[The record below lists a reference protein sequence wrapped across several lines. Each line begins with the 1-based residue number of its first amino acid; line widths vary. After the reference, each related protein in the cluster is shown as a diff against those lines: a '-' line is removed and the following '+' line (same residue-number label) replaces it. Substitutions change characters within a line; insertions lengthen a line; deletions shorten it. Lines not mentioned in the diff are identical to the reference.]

1 MQHPYIV
8 NANGHER
15 HNQMLNEAVAHRR
28 RKRVSTRKVDRDL
41 LSELKARLPIF
52 KDPRL
57 DESASS
63 PA

>member
-8 NANGHER
+8 NANANLR
-15 HNQMLNEAVAHRR
+15 LNQLRSEAEHHRLI
-28 RKRVSTRKVDRDL
+28 KIVSSQKTPRNFLR
-41 LSELKARLPIF
+41 ELKERLPILGSQ
-52 KDPRL
+52 RL